1 MAVGIGCPRRM
12 GSDPQSGARRAV
24 IAGASNASTIV
35 AFIRATT
42 IVIFVIFVVIVP
54 AVAAL
59 GATVLDTDT

>member
-1 MAVGIGCPRRM
+1 M

-42 IVIFVIFVVIVP
+42 IVIFVVIVP